1 MLLWPWPQE
10 YVANTDW
17 RIDMSYVIAVAGKG
31 GVGKTTL
38 SSLLVRALS
47 ERSGEIILAVDAD
60 PNANLG
66 EKLGVTVGKTI
77 GDLREDLLKSADDIP
92 AGTSKHEYV
101 RYQMQLATVEGQKF
115 DLLTMGRPE
124 GPGCYCY
131 INNILRTYLDGLM
144 DEYPYVVIDNEAGM
158 EHLSRRTTRKMNL
171 LLVVSDATKLGV
183 ETAARIRGLADEM
196 EIEIGSKVLIINRA
210 PREVHPAVKEAVSRS
225 GFEEIIH
232 LPNDSK
238 VEELTVAGEPLTRLD
253 PTSTVYRVV
262 AKLVKDLK

>member
-1 MLLWPWPQE
+1 
-10 YVANTDW
+10 
-17 RIDMSYVIAVAGKG
+17 MSYVIAVAGKG

-38 SSLLVRALS
+38 SSLLVRVLR

-66 EKLGVTVGKTI
+66 EKLGVEVQRTI
-77 GDLREDLLKSADDIP
+77 GDLREELLKGADDIP

-101 RYQMQLATVEGQKF
+101 RYQMQLATVEGEEF

-158 EHLSRRTTRKMNL
+158 EHLSRRTTRKMDVL
-171 LLVVSDATKLGV
+171 MVVSDATKLGV
-183 ETAARIRGLADEM
+183 ETATRIRELAEEM
-196 EIEIGSKVLIINRA
+196 GIEIGTNLLVINKVPKQI
-210 PREVHPAVKEAVSRS
+210 HPAVEEAISRS
-225 GFEEIIH
+225 GFEKVAY
-232 LPNDSK
+232 LPNDAK
-238 VEELTVAGEPLTRLD
+238 VEELTVVGEPLTRLD
-253 PTSTVYRVV
+253 RTSPLYRAVS
-262 AKLVKDLK
+262 KLVRELR